1 MDNLR
6 EEKMDY
12 RLFIL
17 GLAVGVLNWVSSEK
31 KWKTIE
37 YITKP
42 AVILIFLLW
51 LWTNGALHG
60 VMLWFGLGLVFSLA
74 GDIFLMLPKNFFL
87 PGLVAFLLA
96 HIMYLIGF
104 NLSVTTISIPI
115 LFVALAFLWVA
126 YLVFRRLLRGL
137 SACGED
143 KLKLPVTIYATVI
156 SLMTISAMFTL
167 ANPAWS
173 LLHAAIVTCGA
184 LLFFI
189 SDSLLA
195 WNKFCAPSP
204 HVDLLVMAT
213 YHLGQAGIILGAA
226 LHFA

>member
-1 MDNLR
+1 
-6 EEKMDY
+6 MDY
-12 RLFIL
+12 RLLIL
-17 GLAVGVLNWVSSEK
+17 GLAVGVLNWVSVWK
-31 KWKTIE
+31 KWKLIE

-42 AVILIFLLW
+42 AVILIYLLW
-51 LWTNGALHG
+51 LWTNSALHG

-74 GDIFLMLPKNFFL
+74 GDIFLMLPKKFFL
-87 PGLVAFLLA
+87 PGLVSFLMA

-104 NLSVTTISIPI
+104 NLSVTTISVPV
-115 LFVALAFLWVA
+115 LFLALAFLGVA
-126 YLVFRRLLRGL
+126 YLLFRRLLRGL

-143 KLKLPVTIYATVI
+143 NLKLPVIIYSAII
-156 SLMTISAMFTL
+156 SLMAVSAMFTL

-173 LLHAAIVTCGA
+173 LLHAAIATCGA

-195 WNKFCAPSP
+195 WNKFCAPLP
-204 HVDLLVMAT
+204 QADLLVMVT